1 MDASAGS
8 PPPHSQGNHPANKHG
23 GGGRGEE
30 IGGGADDFM
39 FADDTFPSLPDFP
52 CLSSP
57 SSSTYSSSS
66 SSSSNSSSAYTTN
79 TAGGGGGGE
88 PSEPAS
94 AAEGFDAL
102 EDIDQILDF
111 ASLSVPWDSEP
122 LFPDVGM
129 MIEDAMSAPPHP
141 VGDFPADGGRGHGK
155 ALLEGAAGGEEE
167 ACMGTAGDDLARFFM
182 EWLTNNRESISAED
196 LRGIRLRRSTIEAA
210 AARLGGGRQGTM
222 QLLKLILTWVQNYHL
237 QKKRPRGGATEDAAP
252 ASSGSQHGHHA
263 HQLSSPPDVAAATT
277 SWAPYQQSFTPSPT
291 AYGEGNTVY
300 PSGGQQQYTFHHQQS
315 CGTSSVVVNSQPF
328 SPPPAAAVVGDMHA
342 ASGGGNT
349 TTISWPQAHQQYV
362 QFPAGASS
370 STGGSPYPMAAA
382 ARVVPHHQPFAPAA
396 AGFAGPHQYSMG
408 SQQQQQRMVVGVVE
422 ASATKEARK
431 KRMAKQRRLSCLQQ
445 QRSQQLTLGQIQQG
459 AAAAGVLPQEPS
471 PRAAHSAPV
480 TPSAAGGWFWP
491 SGVQQ
496 QIRNPLSKSNSS
508 TPMLQQQVSSPAE
521 ATKSA
526 SSSARKEQSPQRASD
541 KRQSGSKADK
551 NLRFLLQ
558 KVLKQSD
565 VGSLGRIVLP
575 KKEAEIHLPELKTRD
590 GISIPMEDIGTSR
603 LIRGVKVRPA
613 QEQAYGSG
621 VLGKHKERPGAS
633 GSEDGG
639 GIVDGTGKPDGAC
652 KSRPPHAVRRARQEA
667 AAMGQMAVSI

>member
-1 MDASAGS
+1 MDASAVS
-8 PPPHSQGNHPANKHG
+8 PPPHSQGNHPAKHG

-30 IGGGADDFM
+30 IGGADDFM

-66 SSSSNSSSAYTTN
+66 SSSNSSSAYTNT
-79 TAGGGGGGE
+79 TAGGGGGGGGGDE

-141 VGDFPADGGRGHGK
+141 VGDVPDGDRVHGK
-155 ALLEGAAGGEEE
+155 ALLEAAAGGEEE
-167 ACMGTAGDDLARFFM
+167 ACMSAAGDDLARFFM

-252 ASSGSQHGHHA
+252 ASESQHGHHA
-263 HQLSSPPDVAAATT
+263 HQFSSPPDDAAAAT
-277 SWAPYQQSFTPSPT
+277 SWAPYQQSFAPSST
-291 AYGEGNTVY
+291 AYGEGNAVY
-300 PSGGQQQYTFHHQQS
+300 PSGGQQYTFHQQS

-328 SPPPAAAVVGDMHA
+328 SPPPAAVGDMHA
-342 ASGGGNT
+342 ASGGGNN
-349 TTISWPQAHQQYV
+349 TISWPQAHQQYV

-370 STGGSPYPMAAA
+370 STCSPYPMAAP
-382 ARVVPHHQPFAPAA
+382 RLVPHQPFAPA
-396 AGFAGPHQYSMG
+396 AGFAGPHQYPMG
-408 SQQQQQRMVVGVVE
+408 SQQQQRMVGVVE

-445 QRSQQLTLGQIQQG
+445 QRSQQLTLGQIQG
-459 AAAAGVLPQEPS
+459 AAAVVLPQEPS

-480 TPSAAGGWFWP
+480 TPSSAGGWFWP
-491 SGVQQ
+491 TGVQ

-521 ATKSA
+521 ATKPA

-621 VLGKHKERPGAS
+621 VLGKQKERPGAS

-639 GIVDGTGKPDGAC
+639 GVIDGTGKPDGAC
-652 KSRPPHAVRRARQEA
+652 KSRSPHAVRRARQEA